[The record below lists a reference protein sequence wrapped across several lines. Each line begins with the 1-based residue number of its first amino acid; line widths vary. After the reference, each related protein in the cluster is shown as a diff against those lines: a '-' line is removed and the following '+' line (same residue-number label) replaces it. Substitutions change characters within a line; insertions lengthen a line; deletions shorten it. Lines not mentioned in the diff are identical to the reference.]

1 MQCRLGKLNCL
12 SSIKHCVRISMPCPS
27 SKYIC
32 IYVCIVTICI
42 YTAHATVHKARGLP
56 ILQKKCAQ
64 IALVNKSNKKY
75 HVIILQQQ
83 DTLAVYL
90 LLSLF
95 LFPLLSLSCSFHI
108 SSPRVV
114 VAAVFQRNIA
124 YQIELHLNI
133 SPFATATLTHTH
145 IHTHKQHSSPVQLYR
160 VQLSSARLSA

>member
-1 MQCRLGKLNCL
+1 MCAQLQSASTQRMQRF
-12 SSIKHCVRISMPCPS
+12 IKH
-27 SKYIC
+27 
-32 IYVCIVTICI
+32 
-42 YTAHATVHKARGLP
+42 RGLP

-75 HVIILQQQ
+75 LVIILQQQ

-90 LLSLF
+90 LLSRF
-95 LFPLLSLSCSFHI
+95 LFPLLSFSCSFHI

-133 SPFATATLTHTH
+133 SPFATATLTHTQ
-145 IHTHKQHSSPVQLYR
+145 ILTHTHSQATLESNSVEFSQTLRLVMHVCSISKSFSLPIFIYSQLKLIAHQR
-160 VQLSSARLSA
+160 VS